1 MKVKSARQRDDFS
14 HPRVHFTARSRGL
27 LSDLLEL
34 VYTGSKTY
42 LAFSCETLTT
52 LRHSNHAPRI
62 ISSSL
67 SCDSESQLTSR
78 RKKAAS
84 TATTER
90 RIYNNESRSTR
101 RLSIAI
107 IVSIKQPG
115 LPIYSRNDLVPKG
128 KDTRF
133 THPFTLFSSLP
144 STNRFDVL
152 NRGNNVGSAFGNK
165 PCDKNKFFLQLK
177 LPRSK
182 KTRNLGKILK

>member
-1 MKVKSARQRDDFS
+1 MPARCDFFHRIVHSKMKVKSARQRDDFS

-84 TATTER
+84 TATVNDVYTTTNHDQLDD
-90 RIYNNESRSTR
+90 YRS
-101 RLSIAI
+101 
-107 IVSIKQPG
+107 Q
-115 LPIYSRNDLVPKG
+115 
-128 KDTRF
+128 
-133 THPFTLFSSLP
+133 
-144 STNRFDVL
+144 
-152 NRGNNVGSAFGNK
+152 
-165 PCDKNKFFLQLK
+165 
-177 LPRSK
+177 
-182 KTRNLGKILK
+182 